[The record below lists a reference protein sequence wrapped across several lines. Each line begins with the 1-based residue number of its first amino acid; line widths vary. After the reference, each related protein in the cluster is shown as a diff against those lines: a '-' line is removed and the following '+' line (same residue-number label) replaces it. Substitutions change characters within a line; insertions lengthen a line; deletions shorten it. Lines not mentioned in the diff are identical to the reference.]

1 MPYWKCYY
9 HIVWATKYREPIIT
23 PAYEQIIFA
32 AIQEK
37 CAEFESPL
45 LAVNAVSDH
54 IHVAACIPP
63 SIAVSKWV
71 GSIKG
76 STARAVNISLEL
88 PTRFHWQ
95 GSYGVMSFGEKVL
108 PQVKSYIANQ
118 KQHHA
123 QGTVNP
129 HLEQIGDEE

>member
-9 HIVWATKYREPIIT
+9 HIVWATKHREPIIT
-23 PAYEQIIFA
+23 SAYEQIIFA
-32 AIQEK
+32 AIQDK

-45 LAVNAVSDH
+45 LAVNAVADH
-54 IHVAACIPP
+54 IHVAVCIPP
-63 SIAVSKWV
+63 SVAVSKWV
-71 GSIKG
+71 GS
-76 STARAVNISLEL
+76 AVNTSFEL

-108 PQVKSYIANQ
+108 PQVKSYIENQ

-123 QGTVNP
+123 AGTVNQ